1 MRPEFAMDH
10 TTPQAP
16 NTPMHPLMA
25 SAMDGQ
31 PSPPRRRPKT
41 TIEVPVPGFRKYV
54 GGMGQPLQPLS
65 LALPRDST
73 AYIIEKLVWPPI
85 KETTPAT
92 RRLLYYHIGDTDL
105 PHVKT
110 MVSCD
115 KALDYLSPRE
125 IEDWEYNELERRIE
139 EKERIEAE
147 KKAGKH
153 RAGRPPKNRTSE
165 ATPILASRAS
175 VTDDA
180 MLLAEHMAGP
190 SPSTP
195 KKRKRQEEEEITTSE
210 SEDAAIRRQL
220 GARSMST
227 GTGTGRE
234 DETGQEDQSVGGL
247 DMTDMTSTR
256 RSTSQ
261 SLPALRPPVVPVE
274 GSSRASSV
282 ASPASESSHRSTPH
296 STTPGQHNS
305 TKSLSLSALRPP
317 ATTHKPKPSPA
328 LPAPAAASSTSTLH
342 PAWATAWATALGI
355 PGTVASPLYPQSK
368 NGHVQQSND
377 FTPTPKTSSFTPQNQ
392 PKIHG
397 FTPIPSSNPRPS
409 KAVTSIPTTPAEA
422 SDSTTSKKKS
432 GSSKKSKAKAK
443 TPAKSA
449 EKKRAKKKVKVDNP
463 KTGDDE
469 GEDSDVD
476 ENVWKVRAL
485 LDDRYDHTKQG
496 KVHMFL
502 VDWVGDYQP
511 TWEPKENIQDDNLIS
526 EYQRR
531 KRANLI
537 HPDNSQ
543 KSMLSYLSKSPF
555 ANVNDAFEGDIVNPD
570 KAPTVGTRSEKSHSG
585 DELLVVDQS
594 KAPTSNG
601 KSAAKPVPKPASQPP
616 QPLFGSFDR
625 TLASYRDRFGG
636 PA

>member
-1 MRPEFAMDH
+1 MDH

-16 NTPMHPLMA
+16 NTPMHPPMA

-54 GGMGQPLQPLS
+54 GGMGPPLQPLS

-85 KETTPAT
+85 KETTPTT
-92 RRLLYYHIGDTDL
+92 RRLLYYHIGFTDL

-125 IEDWEYNELERRIE
+125 IEDWEYNDLERRIE
-139 EKERIEAE
+139 EKERKEAE
-147 KKAGKH
+147 KKAGKR
-153 RAGRPPKNRTSE
+153 RAGRPPKNRTLE
-165 ATPILASRAS
+165 ATPVLASRAS
-175 VTDDA
+175 VTDDT
-180 MLLAEHMAGP
+180 MLLAEHVAGP
-190 SPSTP
+190 SLSTP

-234 DETGQEDQSVGGL
+234 EETGQEDQSVGGL
-247 DMTDMTSTR
+247 DMTNMTSAR
-256 RSTSQ
+256 RSISQ

-282 ASPASESSHRSTPH
+282 ASAAKESSQRPTPH
-296 STTPGQHNS
+296 STTPGQHNP
-305 TKSLSLSALRPP
+305 TKSLSLTALRPP
-317 ATTHKPKPSPA
+317 AATHKPKPKPSPA
-328 LPAPAAASSTSTLH
+328 IPTPAAASSSSTLH
-342 PAWATAWATALGI
+342 PAWTTAQGIKDGAAT
-355 PGTVASPLYPQSK
+355 PLYPQSK
-368 NGHVQQSND
+368 NGLVQQSNN
-377 FTPTPKTSSFTPQNQ
+377 FTPTPRTSSFTPQNQ

-397 FTPIPSSNPRPS
+397 FTPIPSSNPRPP
-409 KAVTSIPTTPAEA
+409 KTVTSIPTTPAEA

-432 GSSKKSKAKAK
+432 GSSKKSKSKAK

-449 EKKRAKKKVKVDNP
+449 EKKRPKKKVKVENP

-469 GEDSDVD
+469 DEDSGVD
-476 ENVWKVRAL
+476 ENVWKVKAL

-502 VDWVGDYQP
+502 VDWVGEYEP

-531 KRANLI
+531 KRAGLI
-537 HPDNSQ
+537 HPAKSQ

-555 ANVNDAFEGDIVNPD
+555 ANVNDAFEGDIVDPN

-601 KSAAKPVPKPASQPP
+601 KSAAKPALKPASQAP

-625 TLASYRDRFGG
+625 TLASYRDQFGG

>member
-1 MRPEFAMDH
+1 MD
-10 TTPQAP
+10 PV
-16 NTPMHPLMA
+16 HPLMA
-25 SAMDGQ
+25 SAMAGQ

-41 TIEVPVPGFRKYV
+41 TIEVPVSGFRKYV
-54 GGMGQPLQPLS
+54 GGMGPPLQPLS
-65 LALPRDST
+65 LVPPRDST
-73 AYIIEKLVWPPI
+73 SYIIEKLVWPPI
-85 KETTPAT
+85 KETTATT
-92 RRLLYYHIGDTDL
+92 RRLLYYHIGFTDL

-110 MVSCD
+110 MVPCD

-125 IEDWEYNELERRIE
+125 IEDWEYTDLERRIE
-139 EKERIEAE
+139 EKERKQAE
-147 KKAGKH
+147 KKAGKR
-153 RAGRPPKNRTSE
+153 RAGRPPKNRTWE

-175 VTDDA
+175 ATDDA
-180 MLLAEHMAGP
+180 MLLAEHVAGP
-190 SPSTP
+190 SLSTP

-220 GARSMST
+220 GARSMSI

-234 DETGQEDQSVGGL
+234 DETGQEYQSVGGI
-247 DMTDMTSTR
+247 DMADTTATR

-261 SLPALRPPVVPVE
+261 SLPALRSAAVPVE

-282 ASPASESSHRSTPH
+282 ASAATDPSHRSTPH
-296 STTPGQHNS
+296 ATTPGQHNT
-305 TKSLSLSALRPP
+305 TKSLSLTALRPP
-317 ATTHKPKPSPA
+317 VTTHKPKPSPA
-328 LPAPAAASSTSTLH
+328 IPAPAAASSSSTLH
-342 PAWATAWATALGI
+342 PAWATVLGI
-355 PGTVASPLYPQSK
+355 KDGAASPLYPQSK
-368 NGHVQQSND
+368 NGYAHAEQSNT

-409 KAVTSIPTTPAEA
+409 KTVASIPTTPAEA

-432 GSSKKSKAKAK
+432 SSSKKSKSKAK

-449 EKKRAKKKVKVDNP
+449 EKKPAKKRAKVEVSKN
-463 KTGDDE
+463 GDDE
-469 GEDSDVD
+469 DEDSGVD
-476 ENVWKVRAL
+476 DNVWKVKAL
-485 LDDRYDHTKQG
+485 LDDRYDHTKEG

-502 VDWVGDYQP
+502 VDWVGEYEP

-531 KRANLI
+531 KRAGLI
-537 HPDNSQ
+537 HPDKSQ
-543 KSMLSYLSKSPF
+543 KSMLSYLSKPPF
-555 ANVNDAFEGDIVNPD
+555 TNVNDAFEGDIVDPN
-570 KAPTVGTRSEKSHSG
+570 KAPTVGTRSDRSHSG

-601 KSAAKPVPKPASQPP
+601 KAAAAKPAPKPASQPP
-616 QPLFGSFDR
+616 PPLFGSFNR